1 MSLKKI
7 SEAAVR
13 VIRGLPTRP
22 TGPTGRYSA
31 AQLQAFFDM
40 AAQNIRETFNELV
53 SKLEGS
59 GGAAEIGFS
68 ATPNV
73 QAENVQA
80 AIENV
85 QEQVRSAYEESAIP
99 DGSITSDKI
108 LAGGLL
114 ADVSNNVLWT
124 LAEGEYSSF
133 ASKEMKF
140 YFCRALGIVFVD
152 GVISN
157 VVVEQAQDLFD
168 NASITFEWSGYLPK
182 GLSEHPG
189 GLIAVADNMG
199 VSYHAMIRRVG
210 NLVTISV
217 RDRGL
222 NDDYADGNA
231 SFVDV
236 HVSGWYRCDGA

>member
-13 VIRGLPTRP
+13 VIRDLPTRP
-22 TGPTGRYSA
+22 TGPTGRYTGV
-31 AQLQAFFDM
+31 QLQAFFDK
-40 AAQNIRETFNELV
+40 AAQNIRDTFNELV
-53 SKLEGS
+53 TKLESS

-68 ATPNV
+68 ETDTVHGA
-73 QAENVQA
+73 NVQA

-99 DGSITSDKI
+99 DGAVTGDKI
-108 LAGGLL
+108 LAGSLL
-114 ADVSNNVLWT
+114 VDVTNNVSWT

-133 ASKEMKF
+133 ASKELKF

-157 VVVEQAQDLFD
+157 IVVEQARDLYD
-168 NASITFEWSGYLPK
+168 NASITFVWSGYLPK
-182 GLSEHPG
+182 RISERPD
-189 GLIAVADNMG
+189 GLIAIADNMG
-199 VSYHAMIRRVG
+199 VPYHAMIRRIG

-222 NDDYADGNA
+222 SDDYEDGNA

-236 HVSGWYRCDGA
+236 HVSGWYFCDGA